1 MARFGIKAIGI
12 RAFDPHYLWAYI
24 KVFYEKGFW
33 SIGNIGAGA
42 GPGGAAAPPV
52 KGIFLAAVWLAEA
65 GMIVGVA
72 AWTAWRGISSQPF
85 CETCNRWTTIEPNVQ
100 RLVPGSG
107 QANSLE
113 RVKAGDLTALGE
125 FTRARIGVRA
135 YLQLD
140 LARCPSCQQSN
151 FLSIHS
157 CQDTVDRN
165 GKPKVVKTA
174 VIENLIIGAARRAS
188 RARGGPGSRGR
199 QAAATSRLP
208 ASAQGGSKEQ
218 KT

>member
-1 MARFGIKAIGI
+1 M
-12 RAFDPHYLWAYI
+12 
-24 KVFYEKGFW
+24 
-33 SIGNIGAGA
+33 
-42 GPGGAAAPPV
+42 
-52 KGIFLAAVWLAEA
+52 
-65 GMIVGVA
+65 
-72 AWTAWRGISSQPF
+72 
-85 CETCNRWTTIEPNVQ
+85 
-100 RLVPGSG
+100 PGSG

-174 VIENLIIGAARRAS
+174 VIENLIIGADDVPRVARRARFPRPPSS
-188 RARGGPGSRGR
+188 RNFPTSCDSPKAAARNKKRKRSRRNASPKRKRGR
-199 QAAATSRLP
+199 NGGKRQHRQSLAC
-208 ASAQGGSKEQ
+208 ASG
-218 KT
+218 